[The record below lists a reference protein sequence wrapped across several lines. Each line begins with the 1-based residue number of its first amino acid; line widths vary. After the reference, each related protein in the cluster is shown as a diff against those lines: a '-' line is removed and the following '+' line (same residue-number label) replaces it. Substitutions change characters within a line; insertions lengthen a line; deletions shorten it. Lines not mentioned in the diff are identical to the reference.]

1 MSLATLF
8 PDSDFRHQLSV
19 KRGSVADF
27 FAPTAAHESILA
39 ERKRW
44 LADSPESYFGA
55 LDSTGE
61 IIDEAAALITPTAVW
76 SASGDPIQ
84 KMIELGGAAEP
95 DIVLLQK
102 SADGTFRVVAGAVCF
117 PSSWSFPEKMG
128 MPLHD
133 VHSVVP
139 DLNAAI
145 GPPIARFLDKM
156 QPGIAWERSNWGLS
170 ASPERNQHPS
180 RAIER
185 LREPLSP
192 EQVWLRAEEQIL
204 VVLPETKA
212 LLFAIRIVAPSLQ
225 ELREENPQLAAGL
238 RRALET
244 MSEEM
249 ARYKHFAGV
258 RPQLIDLLA

>member
-44 LADSPESYFGA
+44 LGESPETYAGA
-55 LDSTGE
+55 LNSTGE
-61 IIDEAAALITPTAVW
+61 IIDEASAVITPSAV
-76 SASGDPIQ
+76 SASGDPVQ
-84 KMIELGGAAEP
+84 KMIELGGAVEP

-102 SADGTFRVVAGAVCF
+102 SPDGTFRVVAGAVCF

-156 QPGIAWERSNWGLS
+156 QPGVAWERSNWGLS

-180 RAIER
+180 RTIGP
-185 LREPLSP
+185 LHEPLSP
-192 EQVWLRAEEQIL
+192 ERVWLRAEEQVL
-204 VVLPETKA
+204 VVLPETRA
-212 LLFAIRIVAPSLQ
+212 LLFGIRIVAPSLQ
-225 ELREENPQLAAGL
+225 ELRAENPQLAAGL

-249 ARYKHFAGV
+249 ARYKHFADV
-258 RPQLIDLLA
+258 RPQLVALLS